1 VSYLALFKQADARLR
16 AATLDPAELGRVL
29 GLPLDQLDRVLELRV
44 PGLPVTLWFVP
55 ADADAEELLVEGV
68 TRGRIWTA
76 RELQDILSI
85 PGITKA
91 GARTVATAKVFMD
104 GDVTVVRSA

>member
-1 VSYLALFKQADARLR
+1 MVSQVSGRSVCGVHARARNGGNQKFGHPGHHR
-16 AATLDPAELGRVL
+16 AGRVSA
-29 GLPLDQLDRVLELRV
+29 
-44 PGLPVTLWFVP
+44 VT
-55 ADADAEELLVEGV
+55 ADVEALVAEGV
-68 TRGRIWTA
+68 SRGRIWTA

-91 GARTVATAKVFMD
+91 GARTVAAAKLFMD